1 MMNTKK
7 EFYRMMATQT
17 EIALATSIENIPN
30 VRLVNFIFDEEKKTI
45 YFSTF
50 GNNEKVKEFEG
61 NDQIAFTTVPH
72 NGNEHVRASG
82 VVRKSDMT
90 IFDVAESF
98 KEKII
103 GYANTIEQVGEF
115 LVLYEI
121 RFDKAIVTLD
131 FENINIIEMQK

>member
-1 MMNTKK
+1 M
-7 EFYRMMATQT
+7 
-17 EIALATSIENIPN
+17 
-30 VRLVNFIFDEEKKTI
+30 
-45 YFSTF
+45 
-50 GNNEKVKEFEG
+50 
-61 NDQIAFTTVPH
+61 
-72 NGNEHVRASG
+72 
-82 VVRKSDMT
+82 VRKSDMT

-131 FENINIIEMQK
+131 FENINIIELQK

>member
-7 EFYRMMATQT
+7 EFYRVMATQT

-30 VRLVNFIFDEEKKTI
+30 VRLVNFIFDEEKDII
-45 YFSTF
+45 YFTTF
-50 GNNEKVKEFEG
+50 GDNEKVKEFEV
-61 NDQIAFTTVPH
+61 NDQVAFTTVPH

-82 VVRKSDMT
+82 VVRKSEMT

-103 GYANTIEQVGEF
+103 SYGNTIEQAGEF

-121 RFDKAIVTLD
+121 SFTEAVVTLD
-131 FENINIIEMQK
+131 FENTDIIKLYK